1 MCGTSSRLM
10 EPHSFGQWQ
19 GTLQENFID
28 SFLTPLLNVVHNENI
43 VAKAC
48 RQLLLLNKVHYIRYR
63 KAVLN
68 LLDKSMKAVDHTA
81 KDPKPIMWGS
91 LVVTTIGT
99 VLSAGTGAVLALGTI
114 LNAVG
119 GIASSLIPDP
129 PADIDLAA
137 PTAQEVAANIV
148 DAMGKLREKINDHG
162 TSMVAALNNVNETI
176 SEARAPHIENNTAG
190 PLNVPRPSLDSAS
203 KQDVLGA
210 LRPPR

>member
-1 MCGTSSRLM
+1 M

-99 VLSAGTGAVLALGTI
+99 VLSAGTGAVLALDTI

-137 PTAQEVAANIV
+137 PTAQEIAANII
-148 DAMGKLREKINDHG
+148 DAMGKLREKTNDHE
-162 TSMVAALNNVNETI
+162 TNMVAAFNEVNKTI
-176 SEARAPHIENNTAG
+176 SEARAPHIANNTPG